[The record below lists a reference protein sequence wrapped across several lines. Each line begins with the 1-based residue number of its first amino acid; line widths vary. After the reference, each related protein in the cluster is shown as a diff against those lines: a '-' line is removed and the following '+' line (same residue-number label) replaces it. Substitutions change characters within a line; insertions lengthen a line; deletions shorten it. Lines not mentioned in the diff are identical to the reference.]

1 MVWDVL
7 TLTGLFINLALTALL
22 LLSESRRK
30 LVLEVL
36 RESRKGAV
44 TVIALLTREN
54 KELGISIS
62 EGGLY
67 SFDEKVAEELSNR
80 GWAKRL

>member
-1 MVWDVL
+1 M
-7 TLTGLFINLALTALL
+7 
-22 LLSESRRK
+22 
-30 LVLEVL
+30 LEVL